1 MLDKVD
7 LDQKFEGKKEYEEA
21 LDKYQLKMLEL
32 QHKVK
37 EEKVPVCIIFE
48 GWDAAGKGG
57 VIKRMIEK
65 LDPRGYHVIAIRA
78 PTGDELA
85 HPYLWRFWTVLP
97 EKGEI
102 VIFDRSWY
110 GRVLVERV
118 EKFASKDEWRRAYE
132 EINNFERMLNDHG
145 MVIVK
150 FFLHIDKKTQLR
162 RFEEREKNPYKKWK
176 ITEEDWRNRK
186 SWDKYEAAIE
196 DMLSRTST
204 TYAPWH
210 VLGSDWKW
218 WARAEA
224 LRITTEA
231 LEERL

>member
-7 LDQKFEGKKEYEEA
+7 LEVKFEEKKDYEKA

-32 QHKVK
+32 QHKIK
-37 EEKVPVCIIFE
+37 DEKVPVLIIFE

-57 VIKRMIEK
+57 VIKRVIEK
-65 LDPRGYHVIAIRA
+65 LDPRGYRVISIRA
-78 PTGDELA
+78 PTQDELA
-85 HPYLWRFWTVLP
+85 HPYLWRFWLALP
-97 EKGEI
+97 ERGEI

-118 EKFASKDEWRRAYE
+118 EKFAKKDEWKRAYE
-132 EINNFERMLNDHG
+132 EINNFERLLHDHG
-145 MVIVK
+145 MVILK

-162 RFEEREKNPYKKWK
+162 RFEERESNPYKNWK
-176 ITEEDWRNRK
+176 ITDEDWRNRK
-186 SWDKYEAAIE
+186 KWEKYEGAVE
-196 DMLSRTST
+196 EMLSRTST

-210 VLGSDWKW
+210 ILGSTWKW
-218 WARAEA
+218 WARVEA
-224 LRITTEA
+224 LRIATES